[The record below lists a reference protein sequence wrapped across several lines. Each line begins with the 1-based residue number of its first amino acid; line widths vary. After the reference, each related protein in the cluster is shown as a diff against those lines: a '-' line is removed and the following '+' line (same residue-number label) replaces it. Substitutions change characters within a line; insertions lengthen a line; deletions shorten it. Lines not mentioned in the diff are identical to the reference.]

1 MTSDMTRRPIQPADS
16 SFVIRHASGH
26 QSSGWG
32 IGAGATWAGGILLLL
47 VLGLV
52 FHLNLLVYA
61 MYVLGGTLLLG
72 QLFARAWTENLV
84 AHRLAPDYVGEIGDS
99 IQVKVELENRG
110 RLSVPWILLE
120 DSIPNSV
127 RHELRPRLQVDG
139 PWVALT
145 RLGPGETEMVMEYD
159 VKFFQRG
166 YYQFGPL
173 LVETGDVFGLHR
185 RYRLLT
191 EPQFVLIL
199 PKVLPL
205 QGYNLASR
213 RPIGEIRVAHRLFED
228 PTRLAG
234 VRLFQ
239 QGDPLNRVHWRATAR
254 TGALHSRVYE
264 NSRVAGAS
272 LLLDFHRENYPGA
285 IGLGS
290 AELAIVTVA
299 ALANAVFLQGQQ
311 IGLVTNGRDAADRI
325 REEGWQGEFLNR
337 TLARQQAATVAEN
350 TRLRPV
356 VVPTRKS
363 SDNLLR
369 ILETLAR
376 LEQTDGLEFS
386 SLIREAAVQIPRDA
400 TVVAVFSRVTPEMA
414 LSLGELVRR
423 GFLVTAIVVIFGA
436 EVLPEWAKPPEW
448 AEILLAQNINFH
460 MVNSE
465 ESVTNLCAQS
475 VIR

>member
-1 MTSDMTRRPIQPADS
+1 MKWIL
-16 SFVIRHASGH
+16 
-26 QSSGWG
+26 G
-32 IGAGATWAGGILLLL
+32 IAVLL

-61 MYVLGGTLLLG
+61 MYVLGGVLLLG
-72 QLFARAWTENLV
+72 RFLAHSWTENLAARRAGAAEV
-84 AHRLAPDYVGEIGDS
+84 CEIGDS
-99 IQVKVELENRG
+99 IRVTVEVENRG

-120 DSIPNSV
+120 DSMPTAALYPG
-127 RHELRPRLQVDG
+127 RRRLQVEG
-139 PWVALT
+139 PRVALT
-145 RLGPGETEMVMEYD
+145 RLASGETETVFEYD
-159 VKFFQRG
+159 VKFLQRG
-166 YYQFGPL
+166 YFQFGPM

-185 RYRLLT
+185 RYQLMT
-191 EPQFVLIL
+191 EPQFVLVF

-213 RPIGEIRVAHRLFED
+213 RPIGEIRVTHRLFED

-239 QGDPLNRVHWRATAR
+239 RGDPLNHVHWRATAR
-254 TGALHSRVYE
+254 TGQLHSRVYE
-264 NSRVAGAS
+264 NSRVAGATF
-272 LLLDFHRENYPGA
+272 LLDFHELGYRGSVGA
-285 IGLGS
+285 GS

-337 TLARQQAATVAEN
+337 SMAREKADTVAEN
-350 TRLRPV
+350 TRMHPV

-363 SDNLLR
+363 SDHFLR

-376 LEQTDGLEFS
+376 LEPTDGLDFP
-386 SLIREAAVQIPRDA
+386 SLVSEAAVQLPRDA
-400 TVVAVFSRVTPEMA
+400 TVVAVLGRVTPEMA
-414 LSLGELVRR
+414 QSLGELVRR
-423 GFLVTAIVVIFGA
+423 GFLVTAIVVGFGA
-436 EVLPEWAKPPEW
+436 DMLPDWAKPPEW

-460 MVNSE
+460 MVSSE
-465 ESVTNLCAQS
+465 DGVTNLCAQA
-475 VIR
+475 ITR

>member
-1 MTSDMTRRPIQPADS
+1 MKW
-16 SFVIRHASGH
+16 FL
-26 QSSGWG
+26 G
-32 IGAGATWAGGILLLL
+32 IAVLL

-52 FHLNLLVYA
+52 FRLNLLVYA
-61 MYVLGGTLLLG
+61 MYVLGGVLLLG
-72 QLFARAWTENLV
+72 RFLARAWTENLV
-84 AHRLAPDYVGEIGDS
+84 ARRQVVDEVCEIGAT
-99 IQVKVELENRG
+99 IRVAVELENRG

-120 DSIPNSV
+120 DSVPLAA
-127 RHELRPRLQVDG
+127 LRQSPRRLQLNG
-139 PWVALT
+139 HRVALT
-145 RLGPGETEMVMEYD
+145 RLAPGETGKVCEYEAE
-159 VKFFQRG
+159 FLQRG
-166 YYQFGPL
+166 YFQFGPL

-191 EPQFVLIL
+191 EPQFVLVL

-254 TGALHSRVYE
+254 TGQLHSRVYE
-264 NSRVAGAS
+264 NSRVAGAT
-272 LLLDFHRENYPGA
+272 LLLDFHEHSYRGA
-285 IGLGS
+285 IGSSS
-290 AELAIVTVA
+290 AELAVVTVA
-299 ALANAVFLQGQQ
+299 ALANAVSLQGQQ

-337 TLARQQAATVAEN
+337 SLARQQAAALVEN
-350 TRLRPV
+350 TRMSPV

-363 SDNLLR
+363 ADNFLR
-369 ILETLAR
+369 ILQTLAR
-376 LEQTDGLEFS
+376 LELTDGLDFS
-386 SLIREAAVQIPRDA
+386 GLVREAAVQLPRDA

-414 LSLGELVRR
+414 QALGELARR
-423 GFLVTAIVVIFGA
+423 GFLVTAIVVFFGG
-436 EVLPEWAKPPEW
+436 EMLPDWAKPPEW

-465 ESVTNLCAQS
+465 DAVTNLCAQAI
-475 VIR
+475 VR

>member
-1 MTSDMTRRPIQPADS
+1 M
-16 SFVIRHASGH
+16 
-26 QSSGWG
+26 
-32 IGAGATWAGGILLLL
+32 
-47 VLGLV
+47 
-52 FHLNLLVYA
+52 NLLVYA
-61 MYVLGGTLLLG
+61 MYVLGGVMLLG
-72 QLFARAWTENLV
+72 RVLARTWIENLV
-84 AHRLAPDYVGEIGDS
+84 ARRSALDHVGEIGDV
-99 IQVKVELENRG
+99 IEVKVELENRG

-120 DSIPNSV
+120 DSIPSAV
-127 RHELRPRLQVDG
+127 RQEMRPRLQVDG

-145 RLGPGETEMVMEYD
+145 RLAAGETETVFAYE

-166 YYQFGPL
+166 YYQFGPM

-213 RPIGEIRVAHRLFED
+213 RPLGEIRVAHRLFED

-264 NSRVAGAS
+264 NSRVAGAT
-272 LLLDFHRENYPGA
+272 LLLDFHQENFQGACGA
-285 IGLGS
+285 IS

-325 REEGWQGEFLNR
+325 REEGWQGEFMNR

-350 TRLRPV
+350 TRMRPV
-356 VVPTRKS
+356 TVPTRRS
-363 SDNLLR
+363 SDNFLR
-369 ILETLAR
+369 ILETLGR
-376 LEQTDGLEFS
+376 LEQTDGLDFS
-386 SLIREAAVQIPRDA
+386 GLLREAAVQLPRDA
-400 TVVAVFSRVTPEMA
+400 TVVAVFSHVTPEMA
-414 LSLGELVRR
+414 LALGELVRR

-436 EVLPEWAKPPEW
+436 DTLPDWAKPPEW
-448 AEILLAQNINFH
+448 AEVLLAQGINFH

-475 VIR
+475 LVR

>member
-1 MTSDMTRRPIQPADS
+1 MKWIL
-16 SFVIRHASGH
+16 
-26 QSSGWG
+26 G
-32 IGAGATWAGGILLLL
+32 IAGVL

-61 MYVLGGTLLLG
+61 MYVLGGVLLLG
-72 QLFARAWTENLV
+72 RFLARSWAENLV
-84 AHRLAPDYVGEIGDS
+84 ARRVAVNEVCEIGDS
-99 IQVKVELENRG
+99 VRVIVELENRG

-120 DSIPNSV
+120 DSIPIAAL
-127 RHELRPRLQVDG
+127 HATRPRLAVDG

-145 RLGPGETEMVMEYD
+145 RLAPGEMETVFEYD
-159 VKFFQRG
+159 VKFLQRG
-166 YYQFGPL
+166 YFQFGPL
-173 LVETGDVFGLHR
+173 LAETGDVFGLHR
-185 RYRLLT
+185 RYRLLA
-191 EPQFVLIL
+191 EPQFVLVL

-213 RPIGEIRVAHRLFED
+213 RPIGEICVAHRLFED

-254 TGALHSRVYE
+254 TGQLHSRVYE
-264 NSRVAGAS
+264 NSRVAGAT
-272 LLLDFHRENYPGA
+272 LLLDFHEQSYRGS
-285 IGLGS
+285 LGPSS
-290 AELAIVTVA
+290 AELAIVAVA

-356 VVPTRKS
+356 VVPTQKS
-363 SDNLLR
+363 SDNFLR

-376 LEQTDGLEFS
+376 LEPTDGLEFS
-386 SLIREAAVQIPRDA
+386 GLVREAAVQIPRDA
-400 TVVAVFSRVTPEMA
+400 TVVAVLSRVTPEMA
-414 LSLGELVRR
+414 QALGELVRR
-423 GFLVTAIVVIFGA
+423 GFLVTAIVVIFGGD
-436 EVLPEWAKPPEW
+436 VLPDWAKPPEW

-460 MVNSE
+460 IVNSE
-465 ESVTNLCAQS
+465 DAVTNLCGQS
-475 VIR
+475 IVR

>member
-1 MTSDMTRRPIQPADS
+1 MKWIL
-16 SFVIRHASGH
+16 
-26 QSSGWG
+26 G
-32 IGAGATWAGGILLLL
+32 IAVLL

-61 MYVLGGTLLLG
+61 MYVLGGALVLG
-72 QLFARAWTENLV
+72 RFLARTWTENLV
-84 AHRLAPDYVGEIGDS
+84 ARRTMVDGVLEIGDS
-99 IQVKVELENRG
+99 IRMTVELENRG

-120 DSIPNSV
+120 DSVPIAALHQS
-127 RHELRPRLQVDG
+127 RPRLEVDG

-145 RLGPGETEMVMEYD
+145 QLAPGKTETVFEYD
-159 VKFFQRG
+159 VKFLQRG
-166 YYQFGPL
+166 YFQFGPL

-185 RYRLLT
+185 RYRLLA
-191 EPQFVLIL
+191 EPQFALVL

-254 TGALHSRVYE
+254 TGQLHSRVYE
-264 NSRVAGAS
+264 NSRVAGAT
-272 LLLDFHRENYPGA
+272 LLLDFHEQSYRGA
-285 IGLGS
+285 TAASS
-290 AELAIVTVA
+290 AELAVMTVA
-299 ALANAVFLQGQQ
+299 ALANAVSLQGQQ
-311 IGLVTNGRDAADRI
+311 IGLVTNARDAADRI

-337 TLARQQAATVAEN
+337 TVARRQAATAAEN
-350 TRLRPV
+350 TRLQPV

-363 SDNLLR
+363 ADNFLR

-376 LEQTDGLEFS
+376 LEPTGGLDFAGLVS
-386 SLIREAAVQIPRDA
+386 EAATQIPRDA
-400 TVVAVFSRVTPEMA
+400 TVVAVLCQVTPEMA
-414 LSLGELVRR
+414 LALGELVRR
-423 GFLVTAIVVIFGA
+423 GFLVTVIVVVFGGD
-436 EVLPEWAKPPEW
+436 VLPDWAKPPEW

-460 MVNSE
+460 IVNSE
-465 ESVTNLCAQS
+465 DAVTNLCAQS
-475 VIR
+475 VVR

>member
-1 MTSDMTRRPIQPADS
+1 MKWIL
-16 SFVIRHASGH
+16 
-26 QSSGWG
+26 G
-32 IGAGATWAGGILLLL
+32 IAVLL

-61 MYVLGGTLLLG
+61 MYVMGGVLLLG
-72 QLFARAWTENLV
+72 RFLAYSWTENLV
-84 AHRLAPDYVGEIGDS
+84 AHRAAVDEVCEIGDT
-99 IQVKVELENRG
+99 IRVTVELENRG

-120 DSIPNSV
+120 DSMPIASLHPG
-127 RHELRPRLQVDG
+127 RRRLQVDG
-139 PWVALT
+139 PRVALT
-145 RLGPGETEMVMEYD
+145 RLAPGETETVFEHD
-159 VKFFQRG
+159 VKFLQRG
-166 YYQFGPL
+166 YFQFGPL

-185 RYRLLT
+185 RYQLMT
-191 EPQFVLIL
+191 EPQFVLVL

-254 TGALHSRVYE
+254 TGQLHSRVYE
-264 NSRVAGAS
+264 NSRVAGAT
-272 LLLDFHRENYPGA
+272 LLLDFHEQSYRGSV
-285 IGLGS
+285 GSSS

-299 ALANAVFLQGQQ
+299 ALANAVSLQGQQ

-325 REEGWQGEFLNR
+325 REEGWQGEFINR
-337 TLARQQAATVAEN
+337 ALARQQAATVVEN
-350 TRLRPV
+350 TRMRPV

-363 SDNLLR
+363 SDNFLR

-386 SLIREAAVQIPRDA
+386 SLISEAAVQLPRDA
-400 TVVAVFSRVTPEMA
+400 TVVAVLGRVTPEMA
-414 LSLGELVRR
+414 QSLGELVRR
-423 GFLVTAIVVIFGA
+423 GFLVTAIVVGFGGD
-436 EVLPEWAKPPEW
+436 VLPDWAKPPEW

-460 MVNSE
+460 MVSSE
-465 ESVTNLCAQS
+465 DGITNLCAQS
-475 VIR
+475 VVR